1 MENSS
6 AEEEGV
12 AAPRGRVQID
22 TTKPFR
28 SVKEAVLLFGDRI
41 LGPEIFAKQ
50 VTTLHQVHT
59 ERVIGVGEKQ
69 TRLGAVKAELEDAK
83 KGLEKAKEEE
93 LFMAHCLQSLREE
106 LEQTKREI
114 QQLKAA
120 AKYGH
125 HNKQVAFLDPEI
137 EELKFIEKA
146 LPNREVDTGHDNEEV
161 ELFERK
167 RSVKFASPLG
177 LTRVITPPIDYSVT
191 ESDPEKTSSPSQDKK
206 KLKRKHLIPLM
217 GALFAKKK
225 QNQ

>member
-1 MENSS
+1 MESSSS
-6 AEEEGV
+6 AEVG
-12 AAPRGRVQID
+12 AGRGRVQID

-28 SVKEAVLLFGDRI
+28 SVKEAVLLFGERI
-41 LGPEIFAKQ
+41 LGPEIYAKQ
-50 VTTLHQVHT
+50 VNTLHQVHT
-59 ERVIGVGEKQ
+59 ETVIGVGEKQ

-83 KGLEKAKEEE
+83 KGLQKAKEEE

-120 AKYGH
+120 AKDEH
-125 HNKQVAFLDPEI
+125 HNKQLAFLDPEI
-137 EELKFIEKA
+137 EELKFIEKV
-146 LPNREVDTGHDNEEV
+146 LPNREVDTRHDNEEV

-167 RSVKFASPLG
+167 RTVKFASPPS
-177 LTRVITPPIDYSVT
+177 LTRVITPTDYFVT
-191 ESDPEKTSSPSQDKK
+191 ESDPGKTSSPSQDKK

-225 QNQ
+225 ENQ